1 MKLRLKRIA
10 TAVFFAV
17 VFIFGISSCKDSPSK
32 SICLLKESGSI
43 HVADRVL
50 YYTPDSSQKISRI
63 ELEALANLSEF
74 YSIAWNTPTCI
85 EN

>member
-1 MKLRLKRIA
+1 MKLKRIA
-10 TAVFFAV
+10 AAVFSAGLFV
-17 VFIFGISSCKDSPSK
+17 CGICSCKDAPSK
-32 SICLLKESGSI
+32 SICLLKESGSV

-50 YYTPDSSQKISRI
+50 YYTPDSSQKISRV

>member
-1 MKLRLKRIA
+1 MKLKRIA
-10 TAVFFAV
+10 IAVLSAGLFV
-17 VFIFGISSCKDSPSK
+17 CGIRSCKDAPSK
-32 SICLLKESGSI
+32 SICLLKESGSV

-63 ELEALANLSEF
+63 ELEALAGLSEF
-74 YSIAWNTPTCI
+74 YSIAWDTCI